1 MKRILT
7 FLLAVALTTVGAR
20 AVLKE
25 KDLGRTLGVL
35 RAELATDY
43 EKMREFVTMYEQQA
57 EAQHQQLVDYMSQCE
72 QIGLMLYSQ
81 STDNIFD
88 MAYACQQASS
98 LYRELQNKQS
108 KKEQYDRV
116 VAQMKREIERYDD
129 MIVTLCNIPPK
140 DQETIDSLVSRNDS
154 VMLSVVDTVESRAV
168 ELLEELEAEEEESG
182 ISPLVLEGQQLKD
195 REACVKYAQAMR
207 DNLQTFLTAMEDERV
222 YYLSVQEKV
231 EKLNKFAQSRYKV
244 LQDNIFRDGD
254 ANYFTVLANL
264 PEYVG
269 RMNKSV
275 KNKYKAVE
283 GKEQGYSEWRGVSV
297 LFISV
302 FLLIYLAIALGVSY
316 VALRWLLPKKW
327 RTESYKLKLT
337 MLNNVVGIALFAIM
351 VMVVKWLVDRSVV
364 QMGTELV
371 INMAWLMEVIFL
383 SLFIRLKDEQMMPAV
398 KIYTPLMLMAFVVI
412 LFRIVLVPTSVTSLI
427 YPPVLLAFTLWQYL
441 ANRKHGKKLPTLDKV
456 YANICS
462 TVMAVASI
470 MAWVGYSLMAVQV
483 MIWWTFQLAAIMS
496 VTCLYDLMSM
506 FETRFLVFRLHPS
519 LKKQLD
525 EGKDVRKDAQC
536 VLEDMRK
543 GHHFGKTWF
552 YDMVNTTVVP
562 ILAVGSVVLSV
573 YQAGGVFEMTEMFM
587 RAFMTNF
594 VDQEGLIQISLYK
607 LCVVTAMWF
616 VFRYMNY
623 AVRSIYTNFKRMRL
637 KAGDVLNTTMAN
649 NVIAILFW
657 GLYAMIVLVILQVP
671 RSGISVVG
679 AGLATGLGFA
689 MQSIIENFFYGI
701 SLMAGRLRV
710 GDFIECDGVSGRVES
725 ITYQSTQIVTADG
738 CVIAFLN
745 SALFSKNF
753 KNRTRNHH
761 YELTKIP
768 FSVAYGSDVEE
779 VRGIIVKALQ
789 PICEE
794 VTEHHKHI
802 IQPHTTPSVVFSE
815 FGSSSVD
822 LFACVWMLVEEK
834 IVYTARINEVI
845 YNALNEH
852 GIEIPFP
859 QTDVHIRK

>member
-7 FLLAVALTTVGAR
+7 LLLAFALVSTGAR

-43 EKMREFVTMYEQQA
+43 EKMREFVQMYEQQA
-57 EAQHQQLVDYMSQCE
+57 EEQHQQLVGYMAQCE

-88 MAYACQQASS
+88 MAYACQQASA
-98 LYRELQNKQS
+98 LYRELQKKQN

-116 VAQMKREIERYDD
+116 VERMRREMERYDD
-129 MIVTLCNIPPK
+129 MIVTLRSMPPI
-140 DQETIDSLVSRNDS
+140 DTDTADSLLSESDSILLSVIDSLG
-154 VMLSVVDTVESRAV
+154 
-168 ELLEELEAEEEESG
+168 SG
-182 ISPLVLEGQQLKD
+182 QAAPLVDEAGGEPLYLEGQQLKD

-207 DNLQTFLTAMEDERV
+207 DNLQTFLSAMEEERV
-222 YYLSVQEKV
+222 YYHSVQDKA

-244 LQDNIFRDGD
+244 LQDNIFKNGD
-254 ANYFTVLANL
+254 ANYFSVLGNL
-264 PEYVG
+264 PTYVG
-269 RMNKSV
+269 RMTGTLES
-275 KNKYKAVE
+275 KYKPLE
-283 GKEQGYSEWRGVSV
+283 GHEQGYSEWRGVPVLSV
-297 LFISV
+297 SV
-302 FLLIYLAIALGVSY
+302 FLVFYLAISLAISY
-316 VALRWLLPKKW
+316 AALRWLLPKRW
-327 RTESYKLKLT
+327 RAERYRLKRT
-337 MLNNVVGIALFAIM
+337 MLNNVVGIALFAVI
-351 VMVVKWLVDRSVV
+351 VMVVRSQVDRSSI

-398 KIYTPLMLMAFVVI
+398 RIYTPLMLMAFVVI
-412 LFRIVLVPTSVTSLI
+412 LFRIVLMPTVMTNLI
-427 YPPVLLAFTLWQYL
+427 YPPILLAFALWQFF
-441 ANRKHGKKLPTLDKV
+441 ANRRRAGGLPALDRV
-456 YANICS
+456 FANICTAVMVVS
-462 TVMAVASI
+462 CVMAWA
-470 MAWVGYSLMAVQV
+470 GYSLMAVQV
-483 MIWWTFQLAAIMS
+483 MIWWTFQFAAIMT
-496 VTCLYDLMSM
+496 VTCLYDLMNM
-506 FETRFLVFRLHPS
+506 FEVRFLVFRLHPG
-519 LKKQLD
+519 LKVASD
-525 EGKDVRKDAQC
+525 EGKDVRRQVQQ
-536 VLEDMRK
+536 VLEEMKK
-543 GHHFGKTWF
+543 GRHFGKTWF
-552 YDMVNTTVVP
+552 YDLVNTTLVP
-562 ILAVGSVVLSV
+562 ILAVGSVILSV

-587 RAFMTNF
+587 RSF
-594 VDQEGLIQISLYK
+594 VTDFIDQEGLIQVSLYK
-607 LCVVTAMWF
+607 LCIVVAMWF
-616 VFRYMNY
+616 VFRYLNY
-623 AVRSIYTNFKRMRL
+623 AVHSIYQNFKRSRL
-637 KAGDVLNTTMAN
+637 KAGDTLNTTMAN
-649 NVIAILFW
+649 NVIAIIFW
-657 GLYAMIVLVILQVP
+657 GLYAMITLVILHVP

-725 ITYQSTQIVTADG
+725 ITYQSTQIITADG

-768 FSVAYGSDVEE
+768 FSVAYGTDVEQ
-779 VRGIIVKALQ
+779 VRGMVVSALT
-789 PICEE
+789 PIREE
-794 VTEHHKHI
+794 KNRNDKLILKPEEEPYI
-802 IQPHTTPSVVFSE
+802 VFSE

-822 LFACVWMLVEEK
+822 LLACVWILVEEK
-834 IVYTARINEVI
+834 IGLTARIKELI
-845 YNALNEH
+845 YDTLNAN